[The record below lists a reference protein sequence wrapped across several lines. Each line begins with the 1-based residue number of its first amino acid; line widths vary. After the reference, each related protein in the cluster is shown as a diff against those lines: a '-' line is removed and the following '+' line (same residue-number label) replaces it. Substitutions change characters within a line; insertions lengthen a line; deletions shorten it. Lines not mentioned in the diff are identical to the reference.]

1 MSLKELIWMLW
12 PFAFLLVLY
21 MLLAGCATDPG
32 MVDRTVGA
40 SQPIEYKQGFRAG
53 CDSGYVAAG
62 HPYYRFSKDVVRY
75 QNNDLYRQGWNDGF
89 SVCKGKYD
97 GL

>member
-1 MSLKELIWMLW
+1 MSPKQFIV
-12 PFAFLLVLY
+12 VLFIFIFSIIF
-21 MLLAGCATDPG
+21 AGCATDPG

-62 HPYYRFSKDVVRY
+62 HPYYSFSKDPARY
-75 QNNDLYRQGWNDGF
+75 ESEGLYRQGWNDGF
-89 SVCKGKYD
+89 ATCKGKYD